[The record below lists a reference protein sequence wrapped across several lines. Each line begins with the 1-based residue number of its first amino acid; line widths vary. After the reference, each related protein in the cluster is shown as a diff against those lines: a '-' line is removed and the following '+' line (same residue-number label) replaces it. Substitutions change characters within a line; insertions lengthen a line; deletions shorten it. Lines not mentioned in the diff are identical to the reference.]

1 MKMNRIICML
11 VAVCLAVLPAVSL
24 ADSDRTVTVTG
35 TATVKVEADSAVLS
49 LGVETNARDASTA
62 ATANAEAVEKV
73 TKALLEAGI
82 AEEDITTNYFFVNA
96 IYDYEKMNEDGSASI
111 RGYRVSNSLS
121 VVVKD
126 IDKVGEV
133 IDIALANGANN
144 CDNISFRANG
154 DDLYDQVLTQAVRE
168 AARKAA
174 VVAEAAGGKLGKV
187 ISVTEQYGSYS
198 GVTFDRIAVEEAMDG
213 AMTAKAFGTS
223 IRSDNLSYSATV
235 TVIFELTD

>member
-1 MKMNRIICML
+1 MKMNRIICALM
-11 VAVCLAVLPAVSL
+11 AVCLAILPVASL
-24 ADSDRTVTVTG
+24 ADSNRSVTVTG
-35 TATVKVEADSAVLS
+35 TATIKVEADSAVLS
-49 LGVETNARDASTA
+49 LGVETNAKDASDA
-62 ATANAEAVEKV
+62 AAANAEAVEKV
-73 TKALLEAGI
+73 TKALQDAGI

-126 IDKVGEV
+126 IDKVGEI

-144 CDNISFRANG
+144 CDNVSFRANG
-154 DDLYDQVLTQAVRE
+154 EDLYDQVLAQAVRE

-198 GVTFDRIAVEEAMDG
+198 GVTFERAEAEEAMDG
-213 AMTAKAFGTS
+213 AMSAKAFGTS
-223 IRSDNLSYSATV
+223 IRSDDLSYSATV

>member
-154 DDLYDQVLTQAVRE
+154 DDLYDQVLTQAIKE
-168 AARKAA
+168 ATRKAA